1 MRMRLIAG
9 EFGGRYLDAPDTSR
23 THPMSERIRGAL
35 FNILGDVEDMRV
47 LDAFAGTGA
56 VGLEAL
62 SRGAKEVVFIERD
75 RIAQKVILNN
85 IQLLGVG
92 SKSSLVKAPVA
103 SWSETASD
111 QPFDLVF
118 ADPPYHDV
126 QLSTVS
132 RLVKYLNP
140 KGLMILSH
148 PGRESAPTVNG
159 VVVVDNR
166 SYGDAALAFYR
177 LATNAEEQKT

>member
-1 MRMRLIAG
+1 MRIRLIAG
-9 EFGGRYLDAPDTSR
+9 EFGGRVLDAPDTSR
-23 THPMSERIRGAL
+23 THPMGERMRSAL
-35 FNILGDVEDMRV
+35 FNILGDPSGLTV

-56 VGLEAL
+56 LGLEAL
-62 SRGAKEVVFIERD
+62 SRGAAHATFIEKD
-75 RIAQKVILNN
+75 RIAQKVIQKN
-85 IQLLGVG
+85 IETLGVADRAA
-92 SKSSLVKAPVA
+92 LVKAPIA
-103 SWSETASD
+103 GWTETASE
-111 QPFDLVF
+111 QHYDLIF
-118 ADPPYHDV
+118 ADPPYHDL

-132 RLVKYLNP
+132 RLSAYLQP

-177 LATNAEEQKT
+177 LVE

>member
-1 MRMRLIAG
+1 MRIRLIAG
-9 EFGGRYLDAPDTSR
+9 EFGGRFLDAPDTSR
-23 THPMSERIRGAL
+23 THPMGERMRSAL
-35 FNILGDVEDMRV
+35 FNMLGDVSNLKV

-56 VGLEAL
+56 LGLEAL
-62 SRGAKEVVFIERD
+62 SRGAAHTTFVERD
-75 RIAQKVILNN
+75 RIAQKVITKN
-85 IQLLGVG
+85 IESLRVADRAT
-92 SKSSLVKAPVA
+92 LVKAPVA
-103 SWSETASD
+103 SWTETAGELSY
-111 QPFDLVF
+111 DLILV
-118 ADPPYHDV
+118 DPPYHDL

-132 RLVKYLNP
+132 RLVDYLQP

-177 LATNAEEQKT
+177 LVE